1 MFRFVRFR
9 GSGGHRMTTGND
21 DEGAERSDEGDPAVP
36 DVPDRLLDAAGPIFA
51 RDGFE
56 GATVRDICG
65 AAGANVAS
73 VAYYFGDK
81 MGLYRAVIRRVRD
94 ARERQYPVPRLSDDP
109 ERQLFGLIQTLLSR
123 MLSCDEASW
132 QSQLMMREMHA
143 PTAVFRELVDD
154 YFRPLFRHLTG
165 TIASLVGDETPT
177 HRVEQLALSVV
188 GQCLYY
194 RVGAGVLNVLI
205 PDDQRAKYYDPE
217 SLSRHITAVTLSAAG
232 DLRRG
237 DADSAFRAWGDPGAA
252 DHTGFSSLARS
263 NSDG

>member
-1 MFRFVRFR
+1 M
-9 GSGGHRMTTGND
+9 STGNVAND
-21 DEGAERSDEGDPAVP
+21 DAEWARSAEGGPVSG
-36 DVPDRLLDAAGPIFA
+36 DVPGRLLEAAGPIFA

-65 AAGANVAS
+65 VAGTNVAS

-81 MGLYRAVIRRVRD
+81 MGLYRAVIRRVRE
-94 ARERQYPVPRLSDDP
+94 ARERQYPVPTLSDDP
-109 ERQLFGLIQTLLSR
+109 ERRLFGLIQTLLSR

-165 TIASLVGDETPT
+165 TIGSLVSDETPR
-177 HRVEQLALSVV
+177 HRLEQMALSVV

-217 SLSRHITAVTLSAAG
+217 SLSRHITAVTLAAAR
-232 DLRRG
+232 DLRWG
-237 DADSAFRAWGDPGAA
+237 ESDSAFRVWCDLGAA
-252 DHTGFSSLARS
+252 GDIDLSSFVRS
-263 NSDG
+263 NTDG